1 MIDGLRI
8 TTHLVGAGLLALAAC
23 QSSTPGRGGDTAGGD
38 VAADAGGQQRSR
50 ISAVRLER
58 QPCFGTCPVYLVDV
72 DSAGRVRFEGRAHV
86 QSMGT
91 VTADISRDDFRGMAE
106 RLAQSGVLS
115 FDSAYVAGAPACGA
129 YATDMPIV
137 TLSLTVD
144 GTTKRIVHDYGCSG
158 APSALRGLHAMVD
171 SVANISRWV
180 GS

>member
-8 TTHLVGAGLLALAAC
+8 TPPLVGAGLLVLAAC
-23 QSSTPGRGGDTAGGD
+23 QSSTPGRGSDTAAGD
-38 VAADAGGQQRSR
+38 VAAGAGGEQRSR

-58 QPCFGTCPVYLVDV
+58 QPCFGTCPVYVVDV

-86 QSMGT
+86 QAMGT

-106 RLAQSGVLS
+106 RLVQSGVLS
-115 FDSAYVAGAPACGA
+115 FDSTYVSGAPGCGA
-129 YATDMPIV
+129 YATDLPIV
-137 TLSLTVD
+137 TLSVVVD

-158 APSALRGLHAMVD
+158 APTALRGLHSMVD
-171 SVANISRWV
+171 SVANTSRWV